1 MSVSRRAFVLAC
13 LSLAACKRGEAT
25 RTGGIVA
32 IGGQVTEVLFALG
45 AGVRVIGVDTSSVFP
60 DEARKLPQVG
70 YHRSI
75 AAEGVVSLAPSLV
88 ILTTDAGPPP
98 AVEQLK
104 AARIPL
110 EIVPGDANVEGGKER
125 IRRIARVTET
135 VARGDELIQVFERE
149 VGKAKQGA
157 SALAHK
163 PRVLFVFARG
173 ETALVVAGRKTGAQS
188 LLDLLGIPNAIH
200 EYEGYRPLVAEAA
213 INARPDVIV
222 VTASQE
228 RHFDVDAV
236 LALPGLSRTPAGE
249 QRRVVFVDALEFLG
263 FGPRTGGAA
272 QRFVDEL
279 AR

>member
-1 MSVSRRAFVLAC
+1 M
-13 LSLAACKRGEAT
+13 
-25 RTGGIVA
+25 A

-45 AGVRVIGVDTSSVFP
+45 VGDRVIGVDTSSVFP

-75 AAEGVVSLAPSLV
+75 AAEGVLSLAPSLV

-98 AVEQLK
+98 AVEQLE

-110 EIVPGDANVEGGKER
+110 QIVPGDASVEAGKER
-125 IRRIARVTET
+125 IRKIAGVTET

-149 VGKAKQGA
+149 VEEAKRRA
-157 SALAHK
+157 SVLAHE

-173 ETALVVAGRKTGAQS
+173 ETALVVAGKKTGAQS
-188 LLDLLGIPNAIH
+188 MLDLLGISNAIR

-222 VTASQE
+222 MTASHE
-228 RHFDVDAV
+228 RHFDVDGV
-236 LALPGLSRTPAGE
+236 LALPGLSHTPAGE
-249 QRRVVFVDALEFLG
+249 RRHVVFVDALEFLG
-263 FGPRTGGAA
+263 FGPRTGRAA